1 MAALIYEQIPK
12 VMQDVGSVAKT
23 GRNQQQ
29 NYAFRGIEAMYAAV
43 HPALIKH
50 GVFCAPEVMDRTE
63 YRFDKTN
70 FDGKSTTWLHVTLKV
85 RHRFYAT
92 DGSYVDVIT
101 VGEGLDNSDKA
112 SNKAL
117 SGAMKY
123 ALIEL
128 FTVPTVDVA
137 DSDRDTPET
146 GSAAKVVVAR
156 PPVKTPEKPMLSSTS
171 QTILP
176 AQPIGFTKITVE
188 GAEIFADKVQ
198 SAPLPKPETEYI
210 TAAQCG
216 TIAKRFRESLKPE
229 LASEAE
235 VFRHDALRHLG
246 MIDKDGN
253 PSSSVIKKSEYAIV
267 GAKLIEFARG
277 L

>member
-1 MAALIYEQIPK
+1 MSLIYEQIPK

-23 GRNQQQ
+23 SQNKQQG
-29 NYAFRGIEAMYAAV
+29 YAFRGIEAMYAAV

-50 GVFCAPEVMDRTE
+50 GVFCAPEVLDRTE
-63 YRFDKTN
+63 YRFEKTN
-70 FDGKSTTWLHVTLKV
+70 FDGKTTTWLHVVLKV

-92 DGSYVDVIT
+92 DGSYIDVVT
-101 VGEGLDNSDKA
+101 VGEGLDNSDKS

-146 GSAAKVVVAR
+146 GSTAKVVVTR
-156 PPVKTPEKPMLSSTS
+156 PPVKLPDKILQSTETV
-171 QTILP
+171 TIP
-176 AQPIGFTKITVE
+176 K
-188 GAEIFADKVQ
+188 
-198 SAPLPKPETEYI
+198 PLPVAKPEAESEYI
-210 TAAQCG
+210 TVAQAQK
-216 TIAKRFRESLKPE
+216 IAQRFRESMRPE
-229 LASEAE
+229 LQGEAE
-235 VFRHDALRHLG
+235 VFRHDALYAMRYV
-246 MIDKDGN
+246 DKDGN
-253 PSSSVIKKSEYAIV
+253 PSALAIKKVDYATA
-267 GAKLIEFARG
+267 GKKLIQFAKD